1 MTDSI
6 FPVDARVYFQT
17 LFGNREPITER
28 DFSANELANIQAAIE
43 ANQQRT
49 GATGRGNVGYVDYP
63 KGSQIGPDYEPIETT
78 LGRFNY
84 RRLPT
89 GELVATDR
97 YDFLNDERK
106 ASVEDY
112 ERMGALQRA
121 ATVLGRGVGRTFYD
135 PRTATGLTFSPRS
148 ILNELGDAYIGRE
161 GRDVRIQLPVRRA
174 QGGAVRGN
182 QAGGDVRN
190 GVRSLAKMFE
200 EYATPA
206 ASTAKQA
213 EVPGYAAGGLVANSP
228 TDDFDPARID
238 AIVGEL
244 HAMNAS

>member
-1 MTDSI
+1 MADDTPMI
-6 FPVDARVYFQT
+6 FSVSPYARSVAREMYPGQRGQDDQQDAARHMLAAGTIARKYGPT
-17 LFGNREPITER
+17 I
-28 DFSANELANIQAAIE
+28 AELAGKAHEYSESPLRALMMLLGRGEMPPDYQQDLHNNALGIEIARRAQSQRELEDLIQAAAE
-43 ANQQRT
+43 RSVRQQT
-49 GATGRGNVGYVDYP
+49 
-63 KGSQIGPDYEPIETT
+63 
-78 LGRFNY
+78 
-84 RRLPT
+84 
-89 GELVATDR
+89 
-97 YDFLNDERK
+97 
-106 ASVEDY
+106 
-112 ERMGALQRA
+112 
-121 ATVLGRGVGRTFYD
+121 
-135 PRTATGLTFSPRS
+135 TGLPW
-148 ILNELGDAYIGRE
+148 INK
-161 GRDVRIQLPVRRA
+161 A